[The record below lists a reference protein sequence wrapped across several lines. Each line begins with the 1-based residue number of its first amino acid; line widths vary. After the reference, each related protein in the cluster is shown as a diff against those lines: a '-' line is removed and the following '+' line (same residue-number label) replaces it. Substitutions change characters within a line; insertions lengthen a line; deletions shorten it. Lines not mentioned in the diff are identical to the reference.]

1 MRSFLLACVL
11 LPVPGTLPLAAQG
24 WIHDLKSSP
33 DTYLGQEV
41 TVEGFVAGGRAG
53 VDGKGGSYFLVD
65 ASDAAGIRVQTG
77 AIPSEGARFEVRG
90 LLRRGE
96 RGEGALVLVETDRT
110 RIGSSPLLVTVA
122 GGSALLT
129 LLLLFLFFRTRR
141 AERQHL
147 LGSPLWLLP
156 TATPSPAGGSAM
168 RMDPARDR
176 ADLAIASRLGR
187 RKRQLLVAAG
197 AMAIATS
204 SSAGWVAWAEMS
216 ASSRTVFWQ
225 PSGFS
230 AADQGMAD
238 PSPLP
243 VSPSPSPSDSAPT
256 VLVVTPPPA
265 PLPPPG
271 RRQPSPTGSI
281 PRERPGGPPGASTP
295 VPPPVS
301 IDTPRV
307 VPIPVLPPARVLP
320 LPPPPPP
327 PSVVDSAGARA
338 LREEQRKLSAETA
351 ARALFTR
358 LHGAITRGDRAELA
372 LLWPPDLGSRSFRD
386 RFLDFVDDF
395 RPEAVPGQI
404 ESPAILGDVAQS
416 RGTIAMTWRGDFGVT
431 RTATATFVLALRR
444 SGDSW
449 TVEGIHLTDR
459 FP

>member
-11 LPVPGTLPLAAQG
+11 LLVPGTLPLAAQE
-24 WIHDLKSSP
+24 WIHDLTSSP

-77 AIPSEGARFEVRG
+77 AVPPEGARFEVRG

-96 RGEGALVLVETDRT
+96 RGEGTLVLVETDRT

-129 LLLLFLFFRTRR
+129 LLLLFLFFRARR
-141 AERQHL
+141 AEREHA
-147 LGSPLWLLP
+147 LGAPLWLLP
-156 TATPSPAGGSAM
+156 TAAPSPTGGSAL
-168 RMDPARDR
+168 RMDPTRDR
-176 ADLAIASRLGR
+176 MELALASQLGR
-187 RKRQLLVAAG
+187 RKRRLLVAVG
-197 AMAIATS
+197 AMTIATS

-225 PSGFS
+225 PSGFGAS
-230 AADQGMAD
+230 DEGVAD
-238 PSPLP
+238 PLSLA
-243 VSPSPSPSDSAPT
+243 VSPSPSDSAPT

-265 PLPPPG
+265 TLPPPTPR
-271 RRQPSPTGSI
+271 RRQPRGGTDAP
-281 PRERPGGPPGASTP
+281 ERPVPSSVASTP
-295 VPPPVS
+295 LAPPS
-301 IDTPRV
+301 ADTPRV
-307 VPIPVLPPARVLP
+307 VSIPVLPPARVLP

-327 PSVVDSAGARA
+327 PSVVDSVGARA
-338 LREEQRKLSAETA
+338 LREEQRKLAAETA

-372 LLWPPDLGSRSFRD
+372 LLWPPNLGSRSFRN
-386 RFLDFVDDF
+386 RFLDFVDNF

-416 RGTIAMTWRGDFGVT
+416 RGSIAMTWRGDFGVT
-431 RTATATFVLALRR
+431 RTATAAFVLALRR

-449 TVEGIHLTDR
+449 SVEGIHLTDR